1 MVAERWIN
9 GKTYKHIVE
18 ECNMSVHNVILIIH
32 MVTNTYTYKVQS
44 ILSYLMDS
52 YEINNDKLMSIPVY
66 MQHGICNDFMK
77 YLQSMRLADRMAVH
91 ALTYVVRKKGWESDQ
106 YMEILTA
113 LRMPANKV
121 GEEYILPMPIPKLV
135 KEKIN
140 KWMNYR
146 LLIP

>member
-1 MVAERWIN
+1 
-9 GKTYKHIVE
+9 
-18 ECNMSVHNVILIIH
+18 MSVHNVILIIH

-52 YEINNDKLMSIPVY
+52 YEINNDKLMSILVY

-91 ALTYVVRKKGWESDQ
+91 ALNYVVRKKGWESDQ

-121 GEEYILPMPIPKLV
+121 EEEYILPMPIPKLV